1 MWRGSTQTRCLLSL
15 PIRFKVRT
23 HQGDA
28 RTSRTRTIMKLHPF
42 NLSLMTAVALTGWAM
57 AADPATP
64 SVGPDEALARL
75 KAGNERFAKSKVST
89 GKPVA
94 ARRAETAKEQHPF
107 AIVVACADSRSAPEI
122 IFDQTIGDLFVIRTA
137 GNLVDDYALG
147 SIEYAVDHL
156 GTRLIVVLGH
166 ERCGAVTAA
175 LGGGTAPGHINSLVR
190 DIQPA
195 VAASKAKE
203 GDALTNA
210 IHEND
215 AEVAAKIRKQA
226 QLGELA
232 SQVRVVEGYYDLD
245 TGKVEW
251 TAK

>member
-1 MWRGSTQTRCLLSL
+1 
-15 PIRFKVRT
+15 
-23 HQGDA
+23 
-28 RTSRTRTIMKLHPF
+28 MKL
-42 NLSLMTAVALTGWAM
+42 NTRKLVLMAAIAM
-57 AADPATP
+57 SSWVFAADPTTP
-64 SVGPDEALARL
+64 SVTPDDALSRL
-75 KAGNERFAKSKVST
+75 KAGNERFANSKESA

-94 ARRAETAKEQHPF
+94 ARRAETAKDQHPF
-107 AIVVACADSRSAPEI
+107 AVIVGCADSRTAPEI
-122 IFDQTIGDLFVIRTA
+122 VFDQTIGDLFVIRTA

-147 SIEYAVDHL
+147 SIEYAVEHL

-175 LGGGTAPGHINSLVR
+175 LAGGSAPGHVNSLVR

-195 VAASKAKE
+195 VAASKGKE

-215 AEVAAKIRKQA
+215 AEVANKIRKQA

-232 SQVRVVEGYYDLD
+232 AQVRVVEGYYDLD

>member
-1 MWRGSTQTRCLLSL
+1 MKPNRYLI
-15 PIRFKVRT
+15 PI
-23 HQGDA
+23 A
-28 RTSRTRTIMKLHPF
+28 
-42 NLSLMTAVALTGWAM
+42 AVAMSSWAI

-64 SVGPDEALARL
+64 SVPADEALSRL
-75 KAGNERFAKSKVST
+75 NAGNERFANSKVSA

-94 ARRAETAKEQHPF
+94 ERRAETAQGQHPF
-107 AIVVACADSRSAPEI
+107 AVVIACADSRSAPEI

-175 LGGGTAPGHINSLVR
+175 IASGTAPGHINALVR

-195 VAASKAKE
+195 VAASKGKE
-203 GDALTNA
+203 GDALANA

-215 AEVAAKIRKQA
+215 AAVAAKIRKQA

-232 SQVRVVEGYYDLD
+232 SQVKIIEGYYDLD
-245 TGKVEW
+245 TGKVAW
-251 TAK
+251 ATQ

>member
-1 MWRGSTQTRCLLSL
+1 
-15 PIRFKVRT
+15 
-23 HQGDA
+23 
-28 RTSRTRTIMKLHPF
+28 MKLSIRD
-42 NLSLMTAVALTGWAM
+42 LSLMAALAM
-57 AADPATP
+57 SSWVLAADPTTP
-64 SVGPDEALARL
+64 SVTPDEALSRL
-75 KAGNERFAKSKVST
+75 KAGNERFADSKEST
-89 GKPVA
+89 SKPLA

-122 IFDQTIGDLFVIRTA
+122 VFDQNIGDLFVIRTA

-175 LGGGTAPGHINSLVR
+175 LGGGSAPGHINSLVR

-195 VAASKAKE
+195 VAASKGKE

-215 AEVAAKIRKQA
+215 AKVADKIRKQA

-232 SQVRVVEGYYDLD
+232 AQVRVVEGYYDLD

-251 TAK
+251 SAK

>member
-1 MWRGSTQTRCLLSL
+1 MISPRHVATWRGCNPILIL
-15 PIRFKVRT
+15 PI
-23 HQGDA
+23 A
-28 RTSRTRTIMKLHPF
+28 MS
-42 NLSLMTAVALTGWAM
+42 SWAI
-57 AADPATP
+57 AADPTTP
-64 SVGPDEALARL
+64 SVAPDEALSRL
-75 KAGNERFAKSKVST
+75 KAGNERFAQSKVST

-94 ARRAETAKEQHPF
+94 ARRAETAKDQHPF
-107 AIVVACADSRSAPEI
+107 AIIVGCADSRTAPEI
-122 IFDQTIGDLFVIRTA
+122 IFDQSIGDLFVIRTA
-137 GNLVDDYALG
+137 GNLADDYALG

-156 GTRLIVVLGH
+156 GARLIVVLGH

-175 LGGGTAPGHINSLVR
+175 LAGDSAPGHINSLVR

-195 VAASKAKE
+195 VAASKGKE

-215 AEVAAKIRKQA
+215 AEVAAKIRGQA

-251 TAK
+251 AAK

>member
-1 MWRGSTQTRCLLSL
+1 MILTTN
-15 PIRFKVRT
+15 RF
-23 HQGDA
+23 A
-28 RTSRTRTIMKLHPF
+28 LIAAMTI
-42 NLSLMTAVALTGWAM
+42 SSWAM
-57 AADPATP
+57 AADSTVP
-64 SVGPDEALARL
+64 SVSADEAVNRL
-75 KAGNERFAKSKVST
+75 KAGNERFANSKVSAV
-89 GKPVA
+89 KPVA
-94 ARRAETAKEQHPF
+94 ARRAETAQAQHPF
-107 AIVVACADSRSAPEI
+107 AIIVGCADLRTAPEI
-122 IFDQTIGDLFVIRTA
+122 IFDQNIGDLFVIRTA

-175 LGGGTAPGHINSLVR
+175 LAGGAAPGHINSLVR

-195 VAASKAKE
+195 VAASKGKE

-215 AEVAAKIRKQA
+215 AEVAAKIRKEA
-226 QLGELA
+226 ELGELA
-232 SQVRVVEGYYDLD
+232 AQVRVVEGYYDLD